1 MEDQRIISWATEGR
15 ESNLGE
21 NRTEHRVTILL
32 RSAKLVGSSGEFVC
46 IIRDVSQGGV
56 RLRLFHKVVDD
67 KGMVL
72 ETTTGDRLAVEKV
85 WEREGEAGFRFA
97 EPIDVKRFVAEVAPF
112 PKRPIRIGLNH
123 PAVMGDGGV
132 VEQVTI
138 LDISREGAK
147 IETDRRLA
155 IGQTIRLEA
164 DGLPVV
170 DCSVRWRRH
179 PIYGLVFR
187 QLMGMEELA
196 ARVHKIQLKQ

>member
-1 MEDQRIISWATEGR
+1 
-15 ESNLGE
+15 
-21 NRTEHRVTILL
+21 
-32 RSAKLVGSSGEFVC
+32 
-46 IIRDVSQGGV
+46 
-56 RLRLFHKVVDD
+56 
-67 KGMVL
+67 MVL